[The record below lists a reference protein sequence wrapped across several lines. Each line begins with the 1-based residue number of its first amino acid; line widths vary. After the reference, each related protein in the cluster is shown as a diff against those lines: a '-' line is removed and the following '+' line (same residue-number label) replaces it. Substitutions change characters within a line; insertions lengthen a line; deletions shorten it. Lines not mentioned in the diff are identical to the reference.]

1 MVSLWN
7 FYLNFSVKARLAT
20 LCFCYSVCIAATA
33 LAAQADSALIKYGA
47 VVLFIVLGGI
57 FGWINIWSINRPIQR
72 AIGYLQTMARGD
84 LSQEITVF
92 RKNEFS
98 RMLLTMRE
106 LQGSMREII
115 AGIQTTAADLSAASD
130 LLRTTSSQ
138 IAEGT
143 DHASQESESITT
155 AVDEMASVSLAI
167 SHNCQ
172 KMAEEASGTGHATES
187 GTETISRMTT
197 IMEAVEQMVSGTMA
211 AVNALGANSERIG
224 DIITAIRDIADQTN
238 LLALNAAIEAARAGE
253 QGRGFAV
260 VADEVRNLAE
270 RTTSS
275 TREIQSIIGALQ
287 GDVKNVMGLMEQSS
301 DSVRNGT
308 RDMHLSRQAIGAIK
322 EHIAPLIDHVSQVA
336 IAAEEQSATTA
347 SITENIH
354 RIALV
359 IRDAAQGA
367 QQTETAAADLAQSA
381 VELQRMVNRFKLSA

>member
-20 LCFCYSVCIAATA
+20 LCVCYSACIAATA
-33 LAAQADSALIKYGA
+33 LAAQADSALIKYGS
-47 VVLFIVLGGI
+47 VILFIVLGGI

-98 RMLLTMRE
+98 KMLLTMRE
-106 LQGSMREII
+106 LQGSMRDII
-115 AGIQTTAADLSAASD
+115 SGIQTTAADLSAASD

-143 DHASQESESITT
+143 DHASQESASITT

-238 LLALNAAIEAARAGE
+238 LLALNAAIEAARA
-253 QGRGFAV
+253 
-260 VADEVRNLAE
+260 
-270 RTTSS
+270 
-275 TREIQSIIGALQ
+275 
-287 GDVKNVMGLMEQSS
+287 
-301 DSVRNGT
+301 
-308 RDMHLSRQAIGAIK
+308 
-322 EHIAPLIDHVSQVA
+322 
-336 IAAEEQSATTA
+336 
-347 SITENIH
+347 
-354 RIALV
+354 
-359 IRDAAQGA
+359 
-367 QQTETAAADLAQSA
+367 
-381 VELQRMVNRFKLSA
+381 